1 MRAAECVQ
9 QPEENR
15 AIEETSTLLAFR
27 SLPVLIPSPHTIIHC
42 PAKCETRNCQLTAA
56 REGPR
61 WRR

>member
-27 SLPVLIPSPHTIIHC
+27 SLLVLIPSTSYDHPL
-42 PAKCETRNCQLTAA
+42 PCEM
-56 REGPR
+56 
-61 WRR
+61 